1 MANEIRHVRVGGT
14 TYDIVG
20 RVEGVRLSVSEGAS
34 ASGSAQVASDGTLDL
49 SLTLPRAQGGA
60 GGTGT
65 PGRDGVSP
73 TIAVEAIT
81 GGHRVTVTD
90 ANGAKSFD
98 VLDGAAGSA
107 QQADKSKLL
116 SGLTIGV
123 YGDSLFSGVNTR
135 PLSEWLAD
143 YGVQADNYSSNGA
156 TLAAKDR
163 SGSGQTNHNSI
174 LEQTWIGTRYDVAII
189 DGFEND
195 YAFSDV
201 DNIKFGAY
209 LDTGNTTVQLDTTTY
224 CGAME
229 NAVDFLFNKH
239 AKIIWVFP
247 YQMQDERDVLSW
259 HGKTKEG
266 HTLEDYRDV
275 TLRMCEDYGVTPVRL
290 DHTSLNGRYTWQQN
304 ELFSCDEDI
313 QNKSWDRDGIHPGSG
328 AMGRYI
334 MPVLVDA
341 IRRVTGV

>member
-1 MANEIRHVRVGGT
+1 MADTIRHIRVGGT

-34 ASGSAQVASDGTLDL
+34 ASGSAQVASDGALDL
-49 SLTLPRAQGGA
+49 SLTLPRAQGG
-60 GGTGT
+60 TGAT
-65 PGRDGVSP
+65 
-73 TIAVEAIT
+73 
-81 GGHRVTVTD
+81 
-90 ANGAKSFD
+90 
-98 VLDGAAGSA
+98 GSA

-143 YGVQADNYSSNGA
+143 YGAKADNYSVNGA

-174 LEQTWIGTRYDVAII
+174 LEQTWMGTSYDVAII

-195 YAFSDV
+195 YEFADV
-201 DNIKFGAY
+201 DDIKFGAY
-209 LDTGNTTVQLDTTTY
+209 LGTGNTTVQLDTTTY

-229 NAVDFLFNKH
+229 SAVDFLFNKH

-247 YQMQDERDVLSW
+247 YRMSDEANVLGW
-259 HGKTKEG
+259 HHQTKEG

-290 DHTSLNGRYTWQQN
+290 DHTSLNGLY
-304 ELFSCDEDI
+304 
-313 QNKSWDRDGIHPGSG
+313 P
-328 AMGRYI
+328 
-334 MPVLVDA
+334 
-341 IRRVTGV
+341 